1 VAAGLSI
8 RRGRPVLRVARL
20 GLANDRPLVLGL
32 HHFPLPRFAG
42 LAESL
47 ALQASIT
54 VALSACGVPDYRRQ
68 STRITARL
76 PSPEE
81 AKHLMQSRSRPVIVA
96 EALNT
101 DPAGV
106 PVDWTLSC
114 YAAAR
119 VQLVLET

>member
-1 VAAGLSI
+1 
-8 RRGRPVLRVARL
+8 
-20 GLANDRPLVLGL
+20 
-32 HHFPLPRFAG
+32 
-42 LAESL
+42 
-47 ALQASIT
+47 
-54 VALSACGVPDYRRQ
+54 
-68 STRITARL
+68 
-76 PSPEE
+76 
-81 AKHLMQSRSRPVIVA
+81 MQSRSRPVIVA